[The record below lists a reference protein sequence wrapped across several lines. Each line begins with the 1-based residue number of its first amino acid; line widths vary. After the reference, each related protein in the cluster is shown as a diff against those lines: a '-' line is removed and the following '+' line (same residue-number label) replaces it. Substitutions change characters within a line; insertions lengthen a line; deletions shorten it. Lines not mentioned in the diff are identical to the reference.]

1 MGVIVTTNH
10 GPAEA
15 RRRPAARKTEAPPA
29 PDPAVPDSPVTKSM
43 LALVRHAGQALPPTA
58 RRIATFIDEHAEEVI
73 RMSIT
78 ELAEL
83 TGASEGSVV
92 GLCHRLGVKGFQEL
106 KILLARD
113 LVEPVR
119 RIQEDLRESDTV
131 DDVCEH
137 VFAAHIASLRET
149 RSLLAAESLA
159 HAVALIS
166 AARRIEVYGIGSS
179 APIAQDLAYRLL
191 QLGCDAKVVS
201 DSHIQAVS
209 AAMTD
214 VKTTVVTVS
223 HSGST
228 VETVLAT
235 KLAREAGAHTIGITR
250 MGKSPLARYCDV
262 VLHTIANETR
272 YRPEAVSSRVA
283 QLAIIDTLVSC
294 YALANSRRSVDKLE
308 LSARVL
314 AEKRF

>member
-1 MGVIVTTNH
+1 MTSK
-10 GPAEA
+10 PK
-15 RRRPAARKTEAPPA
+15 PAARLGAVRARQQQVAPA
-29 PDPAVPDSPVTKSM
+29 PAARVSILT
-43 LALVRHAGQALPPTA
+43 LIRHSSRALPPTA
-58 RRIATFIDEHAEEVI
+58 RRIATFIDEHAEDVI

-78 ELAEL
+78 ELAEQ
-83 TGASEGSVV
+83 TSASEGSVV
-92 GLCHRLGVKGFQEL
+92 GLCQRLGTKGFQEL

-119 RIQEDLRESDTV
+119 LIHEDLHEADTV
-131 DDVCEH
+131 AEVGEH
-137 VFAAHIASLRET
+137 VFAAHIASLQET
-149 RSLLAAESLA
+149 RKLLVIDSLSR
-159 HAVALIS
+159 AVEMIRG
-166 AARRIEVYGIGSS
+166 ARRIEVYGIGSS
-179 APIAQDLAYRLL
+179 APIAHDLGYRLL
-191 QLGCDAKVVS
+191 QIGCDAKVVT

-214 VKTTVVTVS
+214 ASTTVITIS

-235 KLAREAGAHTIGITR
+235 RLARETGARTIGITR
-250 MGKSPLARYCDV
+250 IGKSPLARYCDI

-272 YRPEAVSSRVA
+272 YRPEAMSSRVA

-294 YALANSRRSVDKLE
+294 CALADTRRSIDRLE